1 MSFDS
6 LVCSP
11 FLVGRLLSSINK
23 LLLSSLSLLLLL
35 LLLLLLFYYSIFI
48 KILVYDSEM
57 GKDFV
62 NRFFLGELNN
72 VDYYF
77 IILKK
82 NYYYYCYYYYYYYY
96 CCCYCYHYC
105 CYYFYLPMTQ
115 IFALLT
121 VHLVTLL
128 TPDTTIYSSY
138 CNLRYIQAFNV
149 INKVHQQLRPHLH
162 NCFYTN
168 SFQLTSGSCSNSTV
182 KAVCK
187 NLVAEFAILK
197 P

>member
-1 MSFDS
+1 MNEWMNEWMCIYIPHISHSVPRRFTI
-6 LVCSP
+6 
-11 FLVGRLLSSINK
+11 LLEWDRTSACQLTS
-23 LLLSSLSLLLLL
+23 
-35 LLLLLLFYYSIFI
+35 YY
-48 KILVYDSEM
+48 YHH
-57 GKDFV
+57 
-62 NRFFLGELNN
+62 
-72 VDYYF
+72 YHYH
-77 IILKK
+77 
-82 NYYYYCYYYYYYYY
+82 YYYYNYYYYYYY
-96 CCCYCYHYC
+96 CCCYCYHYF

-115 IFALLT
+115 IFTLLT

-162 NCFYTN
+162 NSFYTN
-168 SFQLTSGSCSNSTV
+168 SFQLTSGSCSNKTV